1 MLQLGTCI
9 GLPCAD
15 GGDPQCEGTV
25 EVCTTLAMPKKR
37 MRQAFEDGSIEL
49 TEKEMLELG
58 VFAEDYREELAEK
71 GTATV
76 GAEEAGIEAQ
86 VCAACD
92 SGPVYDDDNF
102 TGWQGP

>member
-49 TEKEMLELG
+49 TKMRGKPRTFSAGMDSVAGASLPLRLLKP
-58 VFAEDYREELAEK
+58 VLA
-71 GTATV
+71 
-76 GAEEAGIEAQ
+76 
-86 VCAACD
+86 
-92 SGPVYDDDNF
+92 
-102 TGWQGP
+102 